1 MSKSVPLATQA
12 NPVAVADTP
21 ALLANAHAGHSQE
34 ILPTPSEILMLR
46 DGQGFSASS
55 LWRMVQFAEAFAD
68 FKIVSTLSRQLAWRH
83 FLEPIPLKAP
93 VQHRQSQMSW
103 RSSAPEVTA

>member
-34 ILPTPSEILMLR
+34 ILPTPSAILMLR
-46 DGQGFSASS
+46 DGQGFSASC

-83 FLEPIPLKAP
+83 FLEPISLKAP

>member
-1 MSKSVPLATQA
+1 
-12 NPVAVADTP
+12 
-21 ALLANAHAGHSQE
+21 
-34 ILPTPSEILMLR
+34 
-46 DGQGFSASS
+46 

-83 FLEPIPLKAP
+83 FLEPISLKAP